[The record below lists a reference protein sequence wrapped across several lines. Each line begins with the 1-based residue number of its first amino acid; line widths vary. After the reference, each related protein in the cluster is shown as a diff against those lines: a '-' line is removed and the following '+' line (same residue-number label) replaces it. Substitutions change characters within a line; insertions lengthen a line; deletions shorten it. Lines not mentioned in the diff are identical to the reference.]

1 MIKLL
6 SIRKR
11 THKCKIDV
19 AVDSEGEALA
29 LGSVQ
34 DNVHGQVQRC
44 CRAVLNAAL
53 VADCEFV
60 VLSAVSLHFDSV
72 VSVPGRSH
80 LTDQSII
87 ALSDAVEL
95 CVRRIED
102 FESAVACEL
111 VETDHN
117 GLGVLGVG
125 LEGDDG
131 VSGVESV
138 GEQISLLQN
147 DGV

>member
-1 MIKLL
+1 
-6 SIRKR
+6 
-11 THKCKIDV
+11 
-19 AVDSEGEALA
+19 
-29 LGSVQ
+29 
-34 DNVHGQVQRC
+34 
-44 CRAVLNAAL
+44 
-53 VADCEFV
+53 
-60 VLSAVSLHFDSV
+60 
-72 VSVPGRSH
+72 